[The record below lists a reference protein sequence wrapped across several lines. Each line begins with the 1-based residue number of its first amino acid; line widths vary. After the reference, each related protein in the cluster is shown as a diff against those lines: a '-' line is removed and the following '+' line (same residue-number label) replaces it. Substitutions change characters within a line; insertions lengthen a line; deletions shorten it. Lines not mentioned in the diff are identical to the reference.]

1 MTNLFADR
9 FRNNSRIQTSSSDLP
24 EFPGMFVMASGQS
37 GSFGIGSDVQT
48 ANTLTNLQFITHFT
62 MNRLT
67 FKPNQNE
74 TFNTN
79 YVIAGEKMPYVL
91 DYKGHSYIGDSRRD
105 LNHQLGLDDGMLK
118 QQQIFVGYAVNAN
131 GQKMPT
137 AQAIWYVSRGNNAY
151 RLNEKLKDF
160 GSLTAR
166 TLINV
171 INNHEEYKNKA
182 GGTNFV
188 LDFEI
193 TEFPEEKTENFLQ
206 WSAQISQKIEQ
217 YRLDMI
223 TASQNIVNAAKEA
236 QKHELEA
243 KQQAS
248 SMQQPQGN
256 VWGPQGQTMQ
266 QPQYTAPSQPSQ
278 STQQQAPANP
288 FGSQQQASTNP
299 LMAGQPSNQAPANPF
314 GGGDEIVID
323 DDDLPF

>member
-1 MTNLFADR
+1 MTTSFADR
-9 FRNNSRIQTSSSDLP
+9 FRNNARIQTSSSDLP

-37 GSFGIGSDVQT
+37 GSLGIGSDVKT
-48 ANTLTNLQFITHFT
+48 VNSITNIEFITHFT
-62 MNRLT
+62 MNRLA
-67 FKPNQNE
+67 FKPNKDE

-79 YVIAGEKMPYVL
+79 YVIAGEKTPYVL
-91 DYKGHSYIGDSRRD
+91 DYKGHSYIADSRKD
-105 LNHQLGLDDGMLK
+105 LIYQLGLDEDMLK

-131 GQKMPT
+131 RQKVPT

-171 INNHEEYKNKA
+171 INNREEYKNKA

-193 TEFPEEKTENFLQ
+193 TEFPEEKTENFLT
-206 WSAQISQKIEQ
+206 WSDQISQKIEQ
-217 YRLDMI
+217 YRLEMI

-236 QKHELEA
+236 QQHELEA
-243 KQQAS
+243 K
-248 SMQQPQGN
+248 QQPQGN
-256 VWGPQGQTMQ
+256 VWGQQGQPTQ
-266 QPQYTAPSQPSQ
+266 QPQYTAPSQPSR
-278 STQQQAPANP
+278 SAQQQAPANP
-288 FGSQQQASTNP
+288 FGSQQQAPTNL
-299 LMAGQPSNQAPANPF
+299 LMSGQPSNQAPANPF